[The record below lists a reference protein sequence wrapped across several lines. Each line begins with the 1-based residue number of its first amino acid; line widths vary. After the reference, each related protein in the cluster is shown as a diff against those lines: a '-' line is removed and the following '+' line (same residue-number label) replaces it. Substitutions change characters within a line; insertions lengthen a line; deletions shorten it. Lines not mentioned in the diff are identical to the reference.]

1 MKGVAEGVNMD
12 AMVGEADD
20 MKGVAEG
27 VNMDA
32 MVGEAD
38 DMKGVAEEV
47 TMDVMEGVAEEV
59 TMDVMDGEANVAE
72 DTPLPRCRRFMQFVP
87 DSTRPRAHSAGT
99 HLPALSTLYTITLS
113 LNSFRPVGIQ
123 GPYEVMSK
131 IVNFL
136 SYVYNT
142 CEVFND
148 GVNGLEPVGNS
159 FPTKT
164 SLFFDTAMNL

>member
-1 MKGVAEGVNMD
+1 MKGVAEGV
-12 AMVGEADD
+12 
-20 MKGVAEG
+20 MKGVAEE
-27 VNMDA
+27 VTMD
-32 MVGEAD
+32 VIGGEAD

-47 TMDVMEGVAEEV
+47 TMDVMEG
-59 TMDVMDGEANVAE
+59 EANVAA
-72 DTPLPRCRRFMQFVP
+72 DTLPRCRRFTQFVP
-87 DSTRPRAHSAGT
+87 DSTRPTAHSAGT

-136 SYVYNT
+136 SYVYKR

-148 GVNGLEPVGNS
+148 GLNGLEPAGNS